1 MTPAQLAASL
11 AQSAS
16 EKRDREQLEQA
27 RADLKRA
34 EAEGDYWEILAARER
49 EERLSNCGD

>member
-1 MTPAQLAASL
+1 MTPSQLAASL

-16 EKRDREQLEQA
+16 EKRQREQLEQA

-34 EAEGDYWEILAARER
+34 EAGGDYWEILAARER
-49 EERLSNCGD
+49 EERLAQSE

>member
-16 EKRDREQLEQA
+16 EKRQREQLEQA

-49 EERLSNCGD
+49 EERLAQAE